1 MIGAKFLLGHPDL
14 ETTPKGQHRY
24 GQRSL
29 VFPLPIAP
37 EMKYQKEEGPSLKN
51 CFELLRDVSSAPV
64 IDLARLLD
72 AVIYNYLVGNNDAHG
87 KNFSLLY
94 HGAGAENR
102 GIRLAPLY
110 DLVSTVYYPEI
121 SRGMAMGHGHED
133 WRRIFVGESN

>member
-51 CFELLRDVSSAPV
+51 CFELLREVSSAPV

-72 AVIYNYLVGNNDAHG
+72 AVIYNYLIGNNDAHG
-87 KNFSLLY
+87 KNFLSNTTESEQNPARAAL
-94 HGAGAENR
+94 
-102 GIRLAPLY
+102 
-110 DLVSTVYYPEI
+110 
-121 SRGMAMGHGHED
+121 
-133 WRRIFVGESN
+133 RRHQYCVLPRTKMP